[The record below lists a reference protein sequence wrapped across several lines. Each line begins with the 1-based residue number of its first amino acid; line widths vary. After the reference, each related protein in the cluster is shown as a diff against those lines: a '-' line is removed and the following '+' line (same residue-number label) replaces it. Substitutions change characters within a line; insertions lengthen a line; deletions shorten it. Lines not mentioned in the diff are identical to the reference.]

1 MAIIQLSRPAL
12 LDIQDIQEYS
22 IATWGELVAEE
33 YLQNIEDALNRLRL
47 NPKLLSDKPE
57 VSKSLCFY
65 RVKQHFLVCAQFD
78 EYILILT
85 VKHGAMGLPTRIQ
98 ELEPSLQE
106 EANMLYQ
113 GIVESQGHS

>member
-1 MAIIQLSRPAL
+1 
-12 LDIQDIQEYS
+12 
-22 IATWGELVAEE
+22 
-33 YLQNIEDALNRLRL
+33 
-47 NPKLLSDKPE
+47 
-57 VSKSLCFY
+57 
-65 RVKQHFLVCAQFD
+65 VKQHFLVCAQFD

>member
-1 MAIIQLSRPAL
+1 VHS
-12 LDIQDIQEYS
+12 
-22 IATWGELVAEE
+22 
-33 YLQNIEDALNRLRL
+33 
-47 NPKLLSDKPE
+47 
-57 VSKSLCFY
+57 
-65 RVKQHFLVCAQFD
+65 FD